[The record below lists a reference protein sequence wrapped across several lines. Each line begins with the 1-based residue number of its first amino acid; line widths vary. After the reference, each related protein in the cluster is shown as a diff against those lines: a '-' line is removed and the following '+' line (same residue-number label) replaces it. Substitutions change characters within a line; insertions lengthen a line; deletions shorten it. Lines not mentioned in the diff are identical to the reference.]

1 MARNVSPD
9 PQREHLTPTSED
21 TPTASKLDASDNVAR
36 RPRRQGR
43 TCPPAATRHFLT
55 LPDFSSNELKRVVAR
70 AAVLKEMSRLGQHY
84 EPLKGR
90 TLAMIFELSSTRTR
104 VSFEVGMHQFG
115 GHALFMSP
123 NDSQLGR
130 GEPVEDTAR
139 VLSQM
144 VDAVMIR
151 TLHHHKVE
159 RFAAASSIPV
169 INGMTGRFHPC
180 QLLADMQTF
189 VEYRG
194 DIAGATVA
202 FVGDGHNM
210 CNSYIR
216 AAGLFGFDLRVATP
230 GHHTPDQGILPAP
243 NVEVV
248 ESPNEAVAGADLV
261 VTDVWSSMGHEG
273 EEADRRAAFDGYQ
286 VSPALLDNAKP
297 DALFMHCLPAHRGEE
312 ISADMLDDPRSV
324 AWVEAGNRLHSQ
336 KALLEFLLP

>member
-1 MARNVSPD
+1 M
-9 PQREHLTPTSED
+9 T
-21 TPTASKLDASDNVAR
+21 
-36 RPRRQGR
+36 G
-43 TCPPAATRHFLT
+43 RHFLS
-55 LPDFSSNELKRVVAR
+55 LADFSPDELKAVVAR
-70 AAVLKEMSRLGQHY
+70 ARVLKDMWRGGQHY

-104 VSFEVGMHQFG
+104 VSFEVGMHQLG
-115 GHALFMSP
+115 GHALFISP
-123 NDSQLGR
+123 GDSQLGR

-139 VLSQM
+139 VLSEM

-151 TLHHHKVE
+151 TLHHDRVE
-159 RFAAASSIPV
+159 RFAAASAVPV

-189 VEYRG
+189 AECRG
-194 DIAGATVA
+194 DITGATVA

-216 AAGLFGFDLRVATP
+216 AAGLFGFQLRIATP
-230 GHHTPDQGILPAP
+230 PGHAPDQGLVPAP
-243 NVEVV
+243 NVEFVASAEQAVV
-248 ESPNEAVAGADLV
+248 GADLV

-286 VSPALLDNAKP
+286 VTPELLDQANP
-297 DALFMHCLPAHRGEE
+297 EVRFMHCLPAHRGEE
-312 ISADMLDDPRSV
+312 ISADLLDDPRSV

-336 KALLEFLLP
+336 KALLEFLLVS